1 MRTRGLCTMVG
12 SFLVAFTLLLP
23 FVGITTAWAEY
34 PERPINMIVPYPP
47 GGITDLAARALAD
60 AMEKQ
65 LKNPVVVVNKA
76 GGSTTVGGNAVAT
89 AKPDGYTLGFF
100 PSAASMPEVYTYFYQ
115 APYSGKDFK
124 PVAKAAI
131 PVLTISVKADSP
143 LNSVK
148 DLVAYAK
155 QNPGV
160 KVGLHGKATQGYLV
174 IRTIAKNEKVNL
186 VEVPLDGDAQI
197 VPAILGGHIPV
208 GTPAY
213 PAVKSLAD
221 AKQIKVLTLLTEQRV
236 DFAPNLPCLSE
247 AGYKQP
253 AGTFLG
259 VFAPKG
265 TPDSVVKNLNDVIAK
280 VSQDPEFRAKVH
292 GMGIQVS
299 FEETKAFAKSI
310 GQYTANLQAFFKEEG
325 LVR

>member
-1 MRTRGLCTMVG
+1 MRNSGFGVTGFTISLALLFSLCAAV
-12 SFLVAFTLLLP
+12 S
-23 FVGITTAWAEY
+23 TASAEY
-34 PERPINMIVPYPP
+34 PERPINMVVPYPP

-65 LKNPVVVVNKA
+65 LNKPVVVVNKA

-89 AKPDGYTLGFF
+89 AKPDGCTLGFF

-115 APYSGKDFK
+115 APYSGKDFR

-143 LNSVK
+143 MNSVK
-148 DLVAYAK
+148 DFVAYAR

-174 IRTIAKNEKVNL
+174 MRTIAKNENVNI

-221 AKQIKVLTLLTEQRV
+221 AKEIKILTLLTEKRV

-247 AGYKQP
+247 AGFKQP

-259 VFAPKG
+259 VFAPKD
-265 TPDSVVKNLNDVIAK
+265 TPDAIIKILNDTIAK
-280 VSQDPEFRAKVH
+280 IAQQPDFRMKVH
-292 GMGIQVS
+292 GMGIQVD
-299 FEETKAFAKSI
+299 FEESKSFAKSI
-310 GQYTANLQAFFKEEG
+310 EQYTANLQAFFKEEG
-325 LVR
+325 LVK

>member
-265 TPDSVVKNLNDVIAK
+265 TPDSVVKKLNDVIAK
-280 VSQDPEFRAKVH
+280 VSQDPDYRAKVH

-299 FEETKAFAKSI
+299 FEETNAFAKAI

-325 LVR
+325 LVK

>member
-1 MRTRGLCTMVG
+1 MSKHSTLVVGLTV
-12 SFLVAFTLLLP
+12 SLALLFSLCAA
-23 FVGITTAWAEY
+23 VSTASAEY
-34 PERPINMIVPYPP
+34 PERPINMVVPYPP

-60 AMEKQ
+60 ALEKQ
-65 LKNPVVVVNKA
+65 MNKPVVVVNKA

-115 APYSGKDFK
+115 APYSGKDLR
-124 PVAKAAI
+124 PVAKAAT

-143 LNSVK
+143 MNSVK
-148 DLVAYAK
+148 DFVAYAR

-174 IRTIAKNEKVNL
+174 MRTIAKNENVNI

-197 VPAILGGHIPV
+197 IPAILGGHIPV

-221 AKQIKVLTLLTEQRV
+221 AKEIKILTLLTEKRL

-247 AGYKQP
+247 AGFKQP
-253 AGTFLG
+253 AGVYLG

-265 TPDSVVKNLNDVIAK
+265 TPDSVIKILNDAIAK
-280 VSQDPEFRAKVH
+280 VTREPDFRAKVH

-299 FEETKAFAKSI
+299 FEESKSFAKSI
-310 GQYTANLQAFFKEEG
+310 AEYTENLQAFFKEEG
-325 LVR
+325 LVK